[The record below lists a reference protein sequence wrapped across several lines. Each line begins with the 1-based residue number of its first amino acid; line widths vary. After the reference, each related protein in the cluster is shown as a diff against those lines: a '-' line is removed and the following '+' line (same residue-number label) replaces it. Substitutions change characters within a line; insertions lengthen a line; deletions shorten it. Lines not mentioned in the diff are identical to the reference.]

1 MMGQGCLTGGFL
13 ENLKITENLRFCDFS
28 DPAEI
33 YRKIS
38 EKLPKT
44 VEIKQKI
51 MKTYKIRRFPDI
63 FRNFRLIFADFE
75 NSEFGIFFSIFR

>member
-1 MMGQGCLTGGFL
+1 MVGQRSLTGGFL

-33 YRKIS
+33 YGKFT
-38 EKLPKT
+38 EKLRKT
-44 VEIKQKI
+44 TEIKQKI
-51 MKTYKIRRFPDI
+51 MKKYKIRRFPDI

-75 NSEFGIFFSIFR
+75 NSEFG